1 MVFVIDAKTNK
12 RMDKADQILEL
23 CIKNDERLKTLF
35 NSVNRIDKHLEKL
48 NGKVAE
54 HEKFKIQIKSFW
66 VVISIL
72 TPLAFGF
79 ILNII

>member
-1 MVFVIDAKTNK
+1 MNKT
-12 RMDKADQILEL
+12 DQILEL

-35 NSVNRIDKHLEKL
+35 NSVNKIEIHLDKL

-54 HEKFKIQIKSFW
+54 HEKFKIQIKSAW
-66 VVISIL
+66 IVITIL

-79 ILNII
+79 ILKVF